1 MTSEVCCHGFNN
13 PHLSNFNGVLAEAS
27 EILFPHSPLEFEAD
41 GFVLY
46 IIAPSFQ
53 KDDSAVPLDS
63 CWIYAGPTTIS
74 VFPQLQHQNTTI
86 PTQTQF
92 TLH

>member
-1 MTSEVCCHGFNN
+1 MTSKVCCHGFNN

-27 EILFPHSPLEFEAD
+27 EILFPIPPLEFEAE

-46 IIAPSFQ
+46 AITPSFQ
-53 KDDSAVPLDS
+53 KDDSAVSLDS
-63 CWIYAGPTTIS
+63 YAGTTTIS
-74 VFPQLQHQNTTI
+74 AFPQLQHQNTTI

>member
-1 MTSEVCCHGFNN
+1 MTSKVCCHGFNN

-27 EILFPHSPLEFEAD
+27 EILSPFSPLEFEAD

-46 IIAPSFQ
+46 VITPSFQ
-53 KDDSAVPLDS
+53 KDDLAVSLDS
-63 CWIYAGPTTIS
+63 CWIYTGPTIS
-74 VFPQLQHQNTTI
+74 AFPQLQHQNTTI

>member
-27 EILFPHSPLEFEAD
+27 EFLLPLPLLQFEAD

-46 IIAPSFQ
+46 AIAPSFQ
-53 KDDSAVPLDS
+53 KGDSAVSLDS
-63 CWIYAGPTTIS
+63 CWTYAGLTTIS
-74 VFPQLQHQNTTI
+74 AFPQLQHQDATI